1 MNQKTDDRVIRYD
14 PEADILVIKIAEGR
28 LHDEMLLDNDIV
40 VQFDEDGK
48 IIGLEIWD
56 MSKRGLKEIV
66 KMLE

>member
-14 PEADILVIKIAEGR
+14 PEADILVIKIAEGC

>member
-1 MNQKTDDRVIRYD
+1 
-14 PEADILVIKIAEGR
+14 
-28 LHDEMLLDNDIV
+28 MLLDNDIV

-66 KMLE
+66 KNVGARLDRRTLRTL